1 MLVQKYGG
9 TSVGTPEKIKKVA
22 ARIARLREAGSAVAV
37 VVSAMGHTTDELVAL
52 AREVSAG
59 DHPREMDMLL
69 SVGERVSMALLS
81 MALRDLGHEAISF
94 TGSQAGIITDESHT
108 RARILEIR
116 PTRVQEELAR
126 GRVVIVAGFQGVSR
140 AKEITTLGRGGSD
153 TTAVA
158 LAAALKADACEIY
171 TDVPGIFSA
180 DPRLITGA
188 RRYEKLPLSLVH
200 EMAKHGAQVMHAPS
214 IESAI
219 EHGLQL
225 YVGEAHPA
233 PGSRKEET
241 GTVLLP
247 DGQAAGL
254 TLPDVVAVT
263 GRLAVE
269 GTQATVTL
277 VGPRLEQKGDLP
289 ARVRE
294 VLVGVGT
301 KPAGLTSQSRSI
313 TVSFEDSASGERQK
327 AAMRAL
333 HERFVR
339 GNE

>member
-1 MLVQKYGG
+1 
-9 TSVGTPEKIKKVA
+9 
-22 ARIARLREAGSAVAV
+22 
-37 VVSAMGHTTDELVAL
+37 
-52 AREVSAG
+52 
-59 DHPREMDMLL
+59 MDMLL

-116 PTRVQEELAR
+116 PVRVREELNR

-158 LAAALKADACEIY
+158 LAAALEAEACEIY

-180 DPRLITGA
+180 DPRQVTEA
-188 RRYEKLPLSLVH
+188 RRYEKLPLSLVL
-200 EMAKHGAQVMHAPS
+200 EMAQSGAQVMHAPS

-219 EHGLQL
+219 EHGLTL

-233 PGSRKEET
+233 PESSKAET

-247 DGQAAGL
+247 DGQATIL
-254 TLPDVVAVT
+254 SLPRVVAITSQPGKVS
-263 GRLAVE
+263 VI
-269 GTQATVTL
+269 
-277 VGPRLEQKGDLP
+277 GPKLGADSEISALIL
-289 ARVRE
+289 E
-294 VLVGVGT
+294 VLERLGA
-301 KPAGLTSQSRSI
+301 KPAGLTSNPQSI
-313 TVSFEDSASGERQK
+313 TVSLEDSK
-327 AAMRAL
+327 AAMKAL
-333 HERFVR
+333 HERLVR